1 MTESNPRQLVANLIC
16 TPDGTILQSFNRHD
30 YKEYTDKNGET
41 YMVDG
46 GLDYLRRSVGQSEPY
61 TELSVYSDDPFNLQR
76 EYFSWGTY
84 GKDGDQPLK
93 HVQLKSMS
101 NDHIEAILRTM
112 VPGLHPLY
120 QELFETE
127 LVYRKTEDIKIYD

>member
-1 MTESNPRQLVANLIC
+1 MTEYNPRRLVANLIS
-16 TPDGTILQSFNRHD
+16 TPDGTLLQSFGRHD
-30 YKEYTDKNGET
+30 YKEYTDKNGER

-46 GLDYLRRSVGQSEPY
+46 GLDYLRRSAGHSEPY

-76 EYFSWGTY
+76 EYFGWGTY
-84 GKDGDQPLK
+84 GKDGKQPLRYAK
-93 HVQLKSMS
+93 LKLMS

-127 LVYRKTEDIKIYD
+127 LVYREVESIKIYD